1 MAGGVCERGEGFAG
15 YPSSAL
21 RYTVPLELWPN
32 GGAVQQTLNRRAN
45 DAPNQAGPR
54 GRGCPSPRPPPQNP
68 RGPPALSPEPPLV
81 LTTNYDN
88 DKRHPRWTASENC
101 PGGGRA
107 LPPDPPPPG
116 RVGGWAPQAKIH
128 SFAAQH
134 GSAHSLPRSTVVPI
148 LTILIIQCAAGENF
162 DNFDHFSMRRKRK
175 TFNF

>member
-1 MAGGVCERGEGFAG
+1 MAGINRDENQTSLFLFPQRKITQPAFAIEVRRRGEGEGLAGGVCERGEGFAG

-32 GGAVQQTLNRRAN
+32 GGAVQQTLNGRAN

-88 DKRHPRWTASENC
+88 DKRHPRWTASEYC
-101 PGGGRA
+101 PGGRR
-107 LPPDPPPPG
+107 PPSPRQD
-116 RVGGWAPQAKIH
+116 
-128 SFAAQH
+128 
-134 GSAHSLPRSTVVPI
+134 SA
-148 LTILIIQCAAGENF
+148 
-162 DNFDHFSMRRKRK
+162 
-175 TFNF
+175 